1 MKTKKQARSPEVHWK
16 PNLEQGRWCC
26 ITRLEL
32 LKSMKF
38 CTIKAMVQFVGDRL
52 EPHANY
58 KDSPEPMIVTRL
70 KLNMKEQNVPGGI
83 SHI

>member
-1 MKTKKQARSPEVHWK
+1 
-16 PNLEQGRWCC
+16 
-26 ITRLEL
+26 
-32 LKSMKF
+32 
-38 CTIKAMVQFVGDRL
+38 MVQFVGDRL

-70 KLNMKEQNVPGGI
+70 KLNMKEHNVPGGI